1 MNYICKN
8 LKPKIMTILL
18 GLLFIVFLILMY
30 GVVIYNKLTK
40 LRILCEE
47 GWSAIDVFLKK
58 RYDLIPNLVETVK
71 GYATHEKETL
81 ENVTKARNLA
91 ANASGVKNQEAAEN
105 QLNQAMM
112 NLFAVSEQYPELKAN
127 ANFMQLS
134 GELTNIEGEIERSRR
149 YYNGTAREYNTTVE
163 MFPSNIIASRFS
175 FTKKEF
181 FEITQLEQ
189 KEAPKVSF

>member
-1 MNYICKN
+1 
-8 LKPKIMTILL
+8 MTILL

>member
-1 MNYICKN
+1 MV
-8 LKPKIMTILL
+8 ILL
-18 GLLFIVFLILMY
+18 GILFVVFLVFMY
-30 GVVIYNKLTK
+30 GVTIYNKLTK

-47 GWSAIDVFLKK
+47 GWSAIDVYLKK

-71 GYATHEKETL
+71 GYASHEKETF

-91 ANASGVKNQEAAEN
+91 ANASGVKDQEAAEN
-105 QLNQAMM
+105 QLNRAMV

-127 ANFMQLS
+127 ENFMQLS
-134 GELTNIEGEIERSRR
+134 RELSTIEGEIERSRR
-149 YYNGTAREYNTTVE
+149 YYNGTVREYNTCVDT
-163 MFPSNIIASRFS
+163 FPSNIIANKFV
-175 FTKKEF
+175 FFKKEF

>member
-1 MNYICKN
+1 
-8 LKPKIMTILL
+8 MTILL
-18 GLLFIVFLILMY
+18 GLLFVVFLVFMY

-71 GYATHEKETL
+71 GYATHEKETF
-81 ENVTKARNLA
+81 ENVTRARNQA
-91 ANASGVKNQEAAEN
+91 ANATGVKDKEAAEN
-105 QLNQAMM
+105 QLNQAMI
-112 NLFAVSEQYPELKAN
+112 NLYAVSEQYPELKAN

-134 GELTNIEGEIERSRR
+134 SELTTIEGEIERSRR
-149 YYNGTAREYNTTVE
+149 YYNGTVREYNTTVD
-163 MFPSNIIASRFS
+163 MFPSNIVASRFS
-175 FTKKEF
+175 FFKKDF
-181 FEITQLEQ
+181 FEITLLEQ